1 MFIFSASHLS
11 RLLPPFSSPPS
22 FVLDIGS
29 GDGHVTDQLREA
41 LDTTTVRVTE
51 MSRVMQ
57 RILRKK
63 GYL

>member
-1 MFIFSASHLS
+1 MFIFSTNHLS
-11 RLLPPFSSPPS
+11 RLLPPFSSPPT

-29 GDGHVTDQLREA
+29 GDGHVTDKLREA
-41 LDTTTVRVTE
+41 LGLTTVRVTE

-57 RILRKK
+57 RTLRKK